1 MYSVLLAAIANRQ
14 SGQWRGGDHRRTPQ
28 SILDMGTEAEEKSAA
43 LSAEKRHLRVRVTV
57 FAAAVGALLLTH
69 HETHDLWMNNGAT
82 ISNTYRQGT
91 GDEGHGIANLEGF
104 AVDSAMV
111 APVPDPLSHLENCTI
126 SFQPLPGSDKWTTKP
141 LWFPSHPNTIEDSL
155 HRKLISGITGLSAG
169 GKSFYAS
176 SKAMKLKQCA
186 GQTETATCSNV
197 HPIVDMGNK
206 HPDTRADMFFTK
218 YILGLRNPAT
228 TLPAF
233 HNGKAIKYHGLCDG
247 CQVPENEWRKHR
259 DEWLTDMLKEW
270 TNFIA
275 TWKKMKKYKV
285 GMYMVYE
292 HLFDPIKGPATVQRL
307 ASLLRDAGF
316 ATAPDNDIPC
326 IWHRTLGEDTLKAYH
341 RRAYEYEDYIPGYT
355 ATQRDMLSEQLN
367 ILAEEQAN
375 DAELVGILR
384 GYQDEIRA
392 LVRIDTEW
400 NNETTNQRARK

>member
-1 MYSVLLAAIANRQ
+1 MDDVLLSACHATILEIRSAR
-14 SGQWRGGDHRRTPQ
+14 

-43 LSAEKRHLRVRVTV
+43 LSAKKRHLRVRATV
-57 FAAAVGALLLTH
+57 LAAAVGALLLIYHKTH
-69 HETHDLWMNNGAT
+69 ELWMDNGT
-82 ISNTYRQGT
+82 TSSNTYRQGT
-91 GDEGHGIANLEGF
+91 GDEGHGIANLEGL
-104 AVDSAMV
+104 AVDSAMA
-111 APVPDPLSHLENCTI
+111 APVPDPLSRLQNCTM
-126 SFQPLPGSDKWTTKP
+126 SFQPLPGRDKWTTKP

-155 HRKLISGITGLSAG
+155 HKKLISGITGLSAG

-176 SKAMKLKQCA
+176 SKAMKLKQCV

-218 YILGLRNPAT
+218 YVLGLRNPAT
-228 TLPAF
+228 NLPAF

-247 CQVPENEWRKHR
+247 CQVPEKEWRKHR
-259 DEWLTDMLKEW
+259 DEWLADMLKEW

-292 HLFDPIKGPATVQRL
+292 HLFDPIKGPETLQRL

-316 ATAPDNDIPC
+316 PAASDNDIPC
-326 IWHRTLGEDTLKAYH
+326 IWYKALGKDAIKAY
-341 RRAYEYEDYIPGYT
+341 RGRPYEYEDYIPGYT
-355 ATQRDMLSEQLN
+355 VTQRDMMFEQLN

-384 GYQDEIRA
+384 GYQHDIRTRA
-392 LVRIDTEW
+392 RIDTEL
-400 NNETTNQRARK
+400 NNETTKQVA